1 MPNDKC
7 AVIKLIGPPER
18 FFITWLDSIPS
29 SYRKSL
35 TTSTVM
41 DEASVREQLLRMGKS
56 SAQIAELIRAARNDA
71 RQRTL
76 R

>member
-1 MPNDKC
+1 MPYDMC

-35 TTSTVM
+35 TTLGPQRSILTVQATCRQTGSSSNAV
-41 DEASVREQLLRMGKS
+41 ASKGFR
-56 SAQIAELIRAARNDA
+56 
-71 RQRTL
+71 
-76 R
+76 

>member
-1 MPNDKC
+1 MPHDMC

-35 TTSTVM
+35 TTSAVM
-41 DEASVREQLLRMGKS
+41 DEASVRKQLSSMGKS
-56 SAQIAELIRAARNDA
+56 PAQIAELIRTARMETQ
-71 RQRTL
+71 QRT
-76 R
+76 RC